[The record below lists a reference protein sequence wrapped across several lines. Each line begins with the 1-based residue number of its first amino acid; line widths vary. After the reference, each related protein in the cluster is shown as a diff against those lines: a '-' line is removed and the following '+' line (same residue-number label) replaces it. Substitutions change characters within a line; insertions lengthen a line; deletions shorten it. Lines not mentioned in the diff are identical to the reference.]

1 MRLRYQSA
9 LAIIAILI
17 LVMLFIGSSY
27 ALWKVTKYQNG
38 VNVVET
44 GCFSLAFSEQSS
56 SINLTNAYPISDEKG
71 LKTTPYV
78 FTLTNTCTV
87 EAEYNVY
94 LNALKVL
101 DTESKSIKI
110 DDSLIRYSFGST
122 TTTTDTLSS
131 ATLNDDSSSYSNFD
145 YKDDIASSYILA
157 SGTLKQNESIQ
168 YSLRLWIGED
178 ATTDINNKIFE
189 GVISTVA
196 YAKSSS
202 TSSN

>member
-38 VNVVET
+38 VNVIET
-44 GCFSLAFSEQSS
+44 GCFSLSFSEQSS

-87 EAEYNVY
+87 DAEYDVY

-101 DTESKSIKI
+101 DTESNSIKI
-110 DDSLIRYSFGST
+110 DDSLIRYAFGSST
-122 TTTTDTLSS
+122 TTTNTLSL
-131 ATLNDDSSSYSNFD
+131 AKKNDDTSSFSYEKNIDSSYV
-145 YKDDIASSYILA
+145 LA

-178 ATTDINNKIFE
+178 ATTDINNKKFE

-196 YAKSSS
+196 YALSSS
-202 TSSN
+202 ASNN